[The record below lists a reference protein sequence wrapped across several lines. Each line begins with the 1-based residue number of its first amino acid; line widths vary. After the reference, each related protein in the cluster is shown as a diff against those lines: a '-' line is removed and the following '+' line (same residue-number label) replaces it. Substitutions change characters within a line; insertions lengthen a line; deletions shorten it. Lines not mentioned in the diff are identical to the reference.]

1 MEIDAVVPLEAT
13 PFHKLLEAFKLNN
26 NGITI
31 DELTNIIDNLDLSLK
46 VFQVE
51 KEYADDFR
59 KLVLYELEERVKELF
74 LKITTKI
81 IDKNDPL
88 VNQAIDEWKKD
99 PTNTDHITKIG
110 TFKIDVNFE
119 YIDKM
124 TQSQKLKPVSITYGE
139 LLTKYN
145 IFKSAIQSAFAQ
157 SSLITS
163 QSEFIQ
169 VFFNNAIT
177 TLGMRV
183 STARDLF
190 DTAGVSAQCDAAHK
204 IDWPSSIPMPNRFTD
219 TYPDA
224 KKDWKKYCYICGLPI
239 NATYGSPSQ
248 CEHILPVF
256 QACTFNCL
264 IQVSTDINAASALRK
279 ALYKLEYAGSHA
291 CCNILKSNNSFII
304 IDPTKDPPIRI
315 NFKYISELISLIISK
330 SKNQSDSLEC
340 FKLLNGLILLIGT
353 LPKSDFINARVTE
366 IAENYLTPLVTGLN
380 MTLKRNE
387 SDQTY
392 ATSGI
397 ISLFLLLNQF
407 ISFEPAIEQ
416 TIIGILT
423 GGTIIKKSNTL
434 FVSYAT
440 ATFLIKEL
448 QPIIADLEVKGQ
460 SKDNKNYLD
469 FIGFIDD
476 VPSYDELLERLLYLN
491 VYANNFKSPPRSLSM
506 DTDYNYKFL
515 SIKDLMSHLA
525 IFYINKNFLNT
536 NNYDDFVQMT
546 NVANYKKEKYP
557 NNIASNLLELKIK
570 NFFSTLVKQF
580 YPYNATQSSFSK
592 REELSLLDF
601 CKAYIGLEFVYI
613 IIYFQ
618 HDFHKEL
625 QKRVLDEN
633 RVEFFTPE
641 IIAKIQICCAKYKHY
656 YMEFVTYF
664 FIYQSIHILNSSN
677 DKSLTLD
684 LTDGAETIQEKKNII
699 IYHSGETYYDIWI
712 LLSQDIEHKDSF
724 TKFISDIKAIVR
736 ECETSTKIGSAEEL
750 QPITNNV
757 PPIVDKLYDLFTN
770 LFDTVPKF
778 KEILTIYHVDTIG
791 NAAFKKKITP
801 LPDKSS
807 IGFVAAMPNAGI
819 DYTEAAMSVAPAAA
833 MSHAPVAAAM
843 LHGGVISS
851 TDPATLKRRLL
862 MNTRQNEK
870 KALINKL
877 RSDSI
882 IDKRDSIYDNE
893 DDMSDATS
901 YNIKYNPQL
910 VNDFIRQL
918 KLINTKMIID
928 ELKTISSRSE
938 NISYELRPAP
948 TQVLPINLGHK
959 ISRLAIDDTRGI
971 YICIYSPAYISSIY
985 RCILIDTYFL
995 NKIVEMKENKYV
1007 FSNGELL
1014 EDTDIQLL
1022 TMLIDINKY
1031 MLDQVIIGSVLYNE
1045 LFNNSN
1051 FFTLTQH
1058 PEFLPLF
1065 EKCNLFLYYDSADNS
1080 VRDIYDNKL
1089 YASDGGTILG
1099 GKKYHKKITKK
1110 LKNKK
1115 IVKKTKEKLKTK
1127 SRKHKPRKHKSRKHK
1142 PRKHKSRKHKSK
1154 LTKTLKKKI

>member
-1 MEIDAVVPLEAT
+1 MDIDAGVPLEAT
-13 PFHKLLEAFKLNN
+13 PFHKLLDAFKLNN
-26 NGITI
+26 KGITI
-31 DELTNIIDNLDLSLK
+31 DELTNIIDKLDPSLQLFE
-46 VFQVE
+46 VADD
-51 KEYADDFR
+51 YAEDFR

-81 IDKNDPL
+81 IDKKDPL

-124 TQSQKLKPVSITYGE
+124 TQSHKLKPVSITYGE

-204 IDWPSSIPMPNRFTD
+204 IDWPSSDFPEVPNRFTP
-219 TYPDA
+219 TYPEE

-239 NATYGSPSQ
+239 NATYGPPSQ

-264 IQVSTDINAASALRK
+264 IQVSTDINAASPLRQ

-304 IDPTKDPPIRI
+304 IDPTKDPPVSI
-315 NFKYISELISLIISK
+315 NSKYIVQLITLIITK
-330 SKNQSDSLEC
+330 SKNLSDSLEC
-340 FKLLNGLILLIGT
+340 FKLLKGLPIST
-353 LPKSDFINARVTE
+353 PKSTSDFITAQRNE
-366 IAENYLTPLVTGLN
+366 IKDNYLEPLVTGLN

-423 GGTIIKKSNTL
+423 GGTIIKKSNML

-440 ATFLIKEL
+440 ATFLIKQL
-448 QPIIADLEVKGQ
+448 QPIITELEYKGKYVGD
-460 SKDNKNYLD
+460 SKNYLD

-476 VPSYDELLERLLYLN
+476 VPSYNELLDRLLTEN
-491 VYANNFKSPPRSLSM
+491 TATNNITLPRNLSK
-506 DTDYNYKFL
+506 DSNYKFI
-515 SIKDLMSHLA
+515 SIKDLMSHFTV
-525 IFYINKNFLNT
+525 FYINEIFLNI
-536 NNYDDFVQMT
+536 NNYDDFSQMI
-546 NVANYKKEKYP
+546 NPEHFIQQKYP
-557 NNIASNLLELKIK
+557 NNIANNLLELKIK
-570 NFFSTLVKQF
+570 NFFTTLLKQF
-580 YPYNATQSSFSK
+580 YPYDATQSSFSAK
-592 REELSLLDF
+592 EKSSLLEF

-613 IIYFQ
+613 IIYYL
-618 HDFHKEL
+618 HEFHKTLNTQLKVEE
-625 QKRVLDEN
+625 Q
-633 RVEFFTPE
+633 VEFFTRE
-641 IIAKIQICCAKYKHY
+641 ITAKIQICCVKYKQY

-724 TKFISDIKAIVR
+724 TNIISRIKGIVK
-736 ECETSTKIGSAEEL
+736 ECETSTKIGFAEEL
-750 QPITNNV
+750 QPITDKV
-757 PPIVDKLYDLFTN
+757 PSIVDELCKLFTQ
-770 LFDTVPKF
+770 LFNTVPKF

-791 NAAFKKKITP
+791 SAAFRKKITP

-819 DYTEAAMSVAPAAA
+819 DYADAAA
-833 MSHAPVAAAM
+833 MSHSQAGIYNADM
-843 LHGGVISS
+843 HDDSIIKTGGVIPI
-851 TDPATLKRRLL
+851 TDPAILKRGL
-862 MNTRQNEK
+862 MDMRQSKRDGLIK
-870 KALINKL
+870 KV
-877 RSDSI
+877 RSDNMKN
-882 IDKRDSIYDNE
+882 KRGYTYDDDDDDDD

-918 KLINTKMIID
+918 KSINTEIIIQ
-928 ELKTISSRSE
+928 ELQTRSSRSE
-938 NISYELRPAP
+938 TIYELRPAP
-948 TQVLPINLGHK
+948 TPLFQINLDAK
-959 ISRLAIDDTRGI
+959 ISRLVIDDTRGI
-971 YICIYSPAYISSIY
+971 YICIYSPAYIITSY

-1014 EDTDIQLL
+1014 DDTDIELL
-1022 TMLIDINKY
+1022 KMLIDIETSKKNGRA
-1031 MLDQVIIGSVLYNE
+1031 IGSALYNE
-1045 LFNNSN
+1045 LFNNSK

-1058 PEFLPLF
+1058 PEYLPLF
-1065 EKCNLFLYYDSADNS
+1065 EKCNLFLYYDSGDNS

-1089 YASDGGTILG
+1089 YASGGGVIVG
-1099 GKKYHKKITKK
+1099 GKKYHIKKTKK

-1142 PRKHKSRKHKSK
+1142 SK